1 MALVERDLVTDVPR
15 GENAGR
21 RLAHENVVRAFERV
35 GIASDGQG
43 EVRLQL
49 PEGVQV
55 GKASVI
61 GYVQDQRSM
70 RILGALGVD
79 LGSGT
84 GS

>member
-1 MALVERDLVTDVPR
+1 MGERGDFFC
-15 GENAGR
+15 
-21 RLAHENVVRAFERV
+21 AHPV
-35 GIASDGQG
+35 
-43 EVRLQL
+43 

-70 RILGALGVD
+70 RILGAFGVD
-79 LGSGT
+79 LGSRT